1 MKDDTIIALAVAGGI
16 VILGYKLSESVG
28 GAIEATG
35 SGLRDSLSGAGAA
48 LEYSGM
54 GVYELGA
61 GAGYGIGQLGEG
73 VGSGIEYVGAGV
85 YEVGRGAGYGISGFN
100 PQDII
105 QTITNALRTST
116 AGGEASTYNQTSL
129 RAPIDATGSWTNQTT
144 PQSAGVMPTADS
156 TLGLKPFNPI
166 NAIASFVGTTAKT
179 ALSVPNYLA
188 TKTIDVVKGTAGAV
202 TNLVNGGSSK
212 SIRTSSAGTIASG
225 NITGGLSTQSQKLY
239 TALNIPLSTTPLGV
253 IPTSSLRSTKTTTTT
268 STKKWYN
275 PLSWF

>member
-16 VILGYKLSESVG
+16 IILGYKLSESVG
-28 GAIEATG
+28 GAIENTG
-35 SGLRDSLSGAGAA
+35 SGLRDTLSGAGAA

-54 GVYELGA
+54 GVYELGS
-61 GAGYGIGQLGEG
+61 GTGYGIGQLGEG

-85 YEVGRGAGYGISGFN
+85 YEIGRGAGYAISGAN

-105 QTITNALRTST
+105 QTITNALRAST

-129 RAPIDATGSWTNQTT
+129 RAPIDATGSWTNQTS
-144 PQSAGVMPTADS
+144 PQSAGVMPTAES

-166 NAIASFVGTTAKT
+166 NNIASFVGTTAKKVV
-179 ALSVPNYLA
+179 SVPQYLA
-188 TKTIDVVKGTAGAV
+188 GGAVNIISGGIGKITGAVKGT
-202 TNLVNGGSSK
+202 SSK
-212 SIRTSSAGTIASG
+212 TTSLRTSSASSGTSG
-225 NITGGLSTQSQKLY
+225 ITGLSSQAIK
-239 TALNIPLSTTPLGV
+239 TAESLNIPLVSTALGV
-253 IPTSSLRSTKTTTTT
+253 QYASSSSLRTTKTT